1 MWKMPKNPYIA
12 TGEKVHEEFQR
23 EKNAKKTK
31 TRPGETTR
39 YAVVQSY

>member
-1 MWKMPKNPYIA
+1 MPQNPYIV
-12 TGEKVHEEFQR
+12 TGEKVHEEIQR

-39 YAVVQSY
+39 YAEVQSY